1 MDFIIGLPK
10 IQSNFDN
17 NMVVV
22 DRLTKIAHSILM
34 ITTITAYGVA
44 ELFKTYIFRQYGFP
58 CEIIND
64 RDRKF
69 VSGFWTTLFKL
80 CGIKIKLST
89 AYHVGIDGQT

>member
-17 NMVVV
+17 SMAVV

-44 ELFKTYIFRQYGFP
+44 KLFKTYIFLDNMDFHVKLLMI
-58 CEIIND
+58 EIAN
-64 RDRKF
+64 
-69 VSGFWTTLFKL
+69 L
-80 CGIKIKLST
+80 
-89 AYHVGIDGQT
+89 